1 MQNLRHALLMV
12 LVLFSGWAAAEPVNI
27 NIASAMELAEALNGI
42 GESRA
47 EAIVAFREKNG
58 PFLSADQLLQVKGI
72 GERILDKNRDDIMI
86 KSLDE

>member
-1 MQNLRHALLMV
+1 MQIVRRVLLMM
-12 LVLFSGWAAAEPVNI
+12 LVGFSGWLSAGPVNI
-27 NIASAMELAEALNGI
+27 NIASAMELADALNGI

>member
-1 MQNLRHALLMV
+1 MQVIRSFVLMV
-12 LVLFSGWAAAEPVNI
+12 MVGFSGWLCAEPVNI

-47 EAIVAFREKNG
+47 AAIVAFREKNG

-86 KSLDE
+86 KSANE

>member
-1 MQNLRHALLMV
+1 MQIVRRLLLIM
-12 LVLFSGWAAAEPVNI
+12 LVGFSGWASAEPVNI

-72 GERILDKNRDDIMI
+72 GDRILEKNRDDIMI
-86 KSLDE
+86 KSIDE

>member
-1 MQNLRHALLMV
+1 MQMMRSLF
-12 LVLFSGWAAAEPVNI
+12 LVILVGFSGWLSAEPVNI

-86 KSLDE
+86 KSANE